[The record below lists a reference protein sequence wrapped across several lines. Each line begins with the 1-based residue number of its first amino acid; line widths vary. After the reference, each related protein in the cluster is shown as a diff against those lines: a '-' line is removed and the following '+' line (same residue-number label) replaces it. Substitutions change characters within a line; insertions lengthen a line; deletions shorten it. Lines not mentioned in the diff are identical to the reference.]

1 MKINTLYT
9 YKSEQQ
15 VWRILLTDE
24 DQFVIETR
32 DLNTREVFFNCI
44 EIETGKEIFKD
55 YQLEEKFWIG
65 IETIYK
71 DVIFFHKYAQPD
83 MPGHKE
89 IFCFDIASQKLL
101 WKQDTLTFL
110 FAHNDQVIC
119 AANTFEGWHY
129 YALDYKTGEIVA
141 DYGENTAQINT
152 LKNLAEDEKDFSRY
166 KFPEKITKEII
177 KKIEEET
184 VLKDTLLK
192 LDIIGDVEYTY
203 YDDLFLM
210 NYHYKI
216 PGGIIQNKFTAVDLE
231 ENKIIFN
238 EILITEAKAF
248 VPDTFFVYKDI
259 LILLKERNQIIIC
272 RIE

>member
-1 MKINTLYT
+1 MKIKKLYT
-9 YKSEQQ
+9 YKSEQN
-15 VWRILLTDE
+15 VWRILLTNA

-32 DLNTREVFFNCI
+32 DVNTKEVFFNCI
-44 EIETGKEIFKD
+44 DIKSGKTVFKD
-55 YQLEEKFWIG
+55 YQLEEKYWAG

-71 DVIFFHKYAQPD
+71 DVIFFHKYAKPD

-89 IFCFDIASQKLL
+89 IFCFDIASQKIL
-101 WKQDTLTFL
+101 WQQDALTFL
-110 FAHNDQVIC
+110 FVYSDLVIC
-119 AANTFEGWHY
+119 SVNTFEGWHF
-129 YALDYKTGEIVA
+129 YALDYKTGEIVT
-141 DYGENTAQINT
+141 DYGENAAQINT
-152 LKNLAEDEKDFSRY
+152 LKNLAEGEKDFSQY

-184 VLKDTLLK
+184 IIKESLRN

-210 NYHYKI
+210 NYHYRA
-216 PGGIIQNKFTAVDLE
+216 GGILQNKFTAVDLE
-231 ENKIIFN
+231 KNKIIFN
-238 EILITEAKAF
+238 EILNSEAKAF

-259 LILLKERNQIIIC
+259 LILLKERDQIIIC